1 MKKQKKLAIFDID
14 GTVYRW
20 SLFIE
25 IVVEFIRV
33 DIFPKRAYDE
43 LLASYLLWLERK
55 IHYYT
60 YLETVI
66 KIYYTHLKGCREEE
80 VKKIAGA
87 VLSRKKDRVYRFTKH
102 LIEKLKK
109 EGHYLLAISGSP
121 SYIVADFAKYFGF
134 DAYYGVVYEVKDGKF
149 TGRMLDS
156 DPAMDKKNALTRL
169 LKEHVGEFDLK
180 NSVAVGDTESD
191 IPLLSAV
198 GRPIA
203 FNPNKDLVAY
213 ARKMEWRIVVE
224 RKDVIFDVVKF
235 SIIKL

>member
-1 MKKQKKLAIFDID
+1 MKKGRSLAIFDID

-55 IHYYT
+55 IHYSV

-66 KIYYTHLKGCREEE
+66 RIYYTHLKGCSEAE
-80 VKKIAGA
+80 VKKIARA
-87 VLSRKKDRVYRFTKH
+87 VLSRKKDRVYRFTKD
-102 LIEKLKK
+102 LIGKLKK
-109 EGHYLLAISGSP
+109 EGYFLLAISGSP
-121 SYIVADFAKYFGF
+121 NYIVEDFAKYFGF
-134 DAYYGVVYEVKDGKF
+134 DAYFGVVYEVKDGKF
-149 TGRMLDS
+149 TGHMLDP
-156 DPAMDKKNALTRL
+156 DPAMDKSKVLEKF
-169 LKEHVGEFDLK
+169 LKGYAGVFDLK

-198 GRPIA
+198 GHPIA
-203 FNPNKDLVAY
+203 FNPNKDLVIC
-213 ARKMEWRIVVE
+213 ARDKGWRIVVE
-224 RKDVIFDVVKF
+224 RKDVIFDLKKF
-235 SIIKL
+235 EIQKI